1 MVDGRVRKLTPR
13 EAARMQGFPETFILD
28 EKINKALK
36 QFGDSVSVPVIKKIY
51 ESILLS
57 LNSK

>member
-36 QFGDSVSVPVIKKIY
+36 QFGDSVSVPVIKQIY